1 METGDRKPLT
11 VVTSNRGILTLIILI
26 HDLETTYIHLLYD
39 GPMSVDPVVV

>member
-1 METGDRKPLT
+1 MENGDRKPLT
-11 VVTSNRGILTLIILI
+11 LVALNREILTLIISI